1 MQQSCLTKLKD
12 YKMARITS
20 DAAVTAIGNRYEM
33 ILVAARRAR
42 ELGRGDMPRVSKVSS
57 HAVTALREIEQGF
70 VDRSW
75 LYKPQDIASK
85 SHHRKY

>member
-1 MQQSCLTKLKD
+1 
-12 YKMARITS
+12 MARITS
-20 DAAVTAIGNRYEM
+20 QAAVAMIGNRYEM
-33 ILVAARRAR
+33 VLIAARRAR
-42 ELGRGDMPRVSKVSS
+42 ELARGDAPKVTKVSG

-75 LYKPQDIASK
+75 LYKPQDVVSR

>member
-1 MQQSCLTKLKD
+1 
-12 YKMARITS
+12 MARITS
-20 DAAVTAIGNRYEM
+20 QAAVEMIGNRYDM
-33 ILVAARRAR
+33 VLIAARRAR
-42 ELGRGDMPRVSKVSS
+42 ELARGDAPKVTKVTS

-75 LYKPQDIASK
+75 LYKPQDIVSK

>member
-1 MQQSCLTKLKD
+1 
-12 YKMARITS
+12 MARITS
-20 DAAVTAIGNRYEM
+20 QAAVQMIGNRYEM
-33 ILVAARRAR
+33 VLIAARRAR
-42 ELGRGDMPRVSKVSS
+42 ELARGDMPKVTKVSS

-75 LYKPQDIASK
+75 LYKHQDVVSR

>member
-1 MQQSCLTKLKD
+1 
-12 YKMARITS
+12 MARITS
-20 DAAVTAIGNRYEM
+20 QAAVSMIGNRYEM
-33 ILVAARRAR
+33 VLIAARRAR
-42 ELGRGDMPRVSKVSS
+42 ELARGDAPRVTKVTS

-75 LYKPQDIASK
+75 LYKPQDVVSR

>member
-1 MQQSCLTKLKD
+1 
-12 YKMARITS
+12 MARITS
-20 DAAVTAIGNRYEM
+20 QAAVSMIGNRYEM
-33 ILVAARRAR
+33 VLIAARRAR
-42 ELGRGDMPRVSKVSS
+42 ELARGDAPKVTKVTS

-75 LYKPQDIASK
+75 LYKPQDVVSR

>member
-1 MQQSCLTKLKD
+1 MPK
-12 YKMARITS
+12 
-20 DAAVTAIGNRYEM
+20 VT
-33 ILVAARRAR
+33 
-42 ELGRGDMPRVSKVSS
+42 KVSG

-75 LYKPQDIASK
+75 LYKPQDIVSK

>member
-1 MQQSCLTKLKD
+1 
-12 YKMARITS
+12 MARITS
-20 DAAVTAIGNRYEM
+20 DAAASAIGNRYELV
-33 ILVAARRAR
+33 LVAARRAR
-42 ELGRGDMPRVSKVSS
+42 ELSRGDMPRVAKVGG
-57 HAVTALREIEQGF
+57 HAATALREIEQGL

>member
-1 MQQSCLTKLKD
+1 
-12 YKMARITS
+12 MARITS
-20 DAAVTAIGNRYEM
+20 QDAAAMIGNRYE
-33 ILVAARRAR
+33 LVLIAARRAR
-42 ELGRGDMPRVSKVSS
+42 ELSRGDRPKVTKVTS

-75 LYKPQDIASK
+75 LYKPQDISNQ

>member
-1 MQQSCLTKLKD
+1 
-12 YKMARITS
+12 MARITS
-20 DAAVTAIGNRYEM
+20 QDAAAMIGNRYE
-33 ILVAARRAR
+33 LA
-42 ELGRGDMPRVSKVSS
+42 RGDKPKVTKVTS